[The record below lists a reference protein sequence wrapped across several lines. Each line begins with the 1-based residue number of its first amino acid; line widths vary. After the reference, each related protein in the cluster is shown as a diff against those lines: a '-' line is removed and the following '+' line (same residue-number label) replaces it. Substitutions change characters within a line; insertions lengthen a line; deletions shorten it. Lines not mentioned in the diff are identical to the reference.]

1 MNISYDA
8 EAQAAYLSLAEEATV
23 SRTIEVTS
31 SVLLD
36 VDSNMNPLGLELL
49 FPARQLPLNELQRYV
64 KPEDMKKFR
73 ELWNQLRSVL
83 NKVEDMRRTANK

>member
-8 EAQAAYLSLAEEATV
+8 EANAAYLSLTEDATV
-23 SRTIEVTS
+23 ARTIEVTS

-36 VDSNMNPLGLELL
+36 VDSSANPLGLELL
-49 FPARQLPLNELQRYV
+49 FPARQLPLNELQRHV
-64 KPEDMKKFR
+64 KPAEMKQFR

-83 NKVEDMRRTANK
+83 NKVEDKKRTNSK